1 MRKKTEK
8 IYLEILKK
16 EVQRTFGAPLQ
27 TPTNFQAC
35 MNAIFEKTHKSIS
48 VSTLK
53 RIFGYVPAGD
63 KYVPSMTILNILAE
77 FAGYENYHDFYIN
90 HSQELRSQGEKSLE
104 ELLRSTA
111 AHLECARKELNML
124 CSKLGLNYNQM
135 LGGGVKLDYSPRKWI
150 ERMKKKKILNTNGLF
165 SYYPWLRVKPTNPKR
180 RV

>member
-1 MRKKTEK
+1 MRGFIGGFCLLLQRILKPARMRKKTEK

-16 EVQRTFGAPLQ
+16 EVERTFGTPLQ

-35 MNAIFEKTHKSIS
+35 MNAILEKTHRSIS

-124 CSKLGLNYNQM
+124 CSKLGLNYSQM
-135 LGGGVKLDYSPRKWI
+135 LGGG
-150 ERMKKKKILNTNGLF
+150 
-165 SYYPWLRVKPTNPKR
+165 
-180 RV
+180 

>member
-35 MNAIFEKTHKSIS
+35 MNAIFEKTHKSIR